1 MKRKKFTNSKIKLE
15 LSLIEYTPN
24 LIVIRKLR
32 IYRKKNFE
40 KGHNSRTIC
49 QATNNLSCTPT
60 CHRDHV

>member
-32 IYRKKNFE
+32 IYRKKEFR
-40 KGHNSRTIC
+40 KG
-49 QATNNLSCTPT
+49 A
-60 CHRDHV
+60 